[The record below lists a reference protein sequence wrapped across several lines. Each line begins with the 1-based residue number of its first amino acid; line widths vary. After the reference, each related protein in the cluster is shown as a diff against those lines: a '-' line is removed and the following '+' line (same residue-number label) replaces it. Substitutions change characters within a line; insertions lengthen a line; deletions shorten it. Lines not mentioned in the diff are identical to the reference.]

1 MMGVIAPAR
10 QLLSKEKL
18 LAHVL
23 RGLEADLASKNQL
36 QSECL
41 EKQKDLD
48 AQHATVAAL
57 ATTTEGAVVQPG
69 TVVMSTDNPAS
80 QIATYKARIEL
91 SQQHLNSPKGQV
103 LNVGAG
109 MQIVAEIH
117 QGHRT
122 VLEYLLSPVSKAV
135 QEVGR
140 EK

>member
-23 RGLEADLASKNQL
+23 RGLEADLASKSQL

-57 ATTTEGAVVQPG
+57 ATTTTTTEGAVVQPG
-69 TVVMSTDNPAS
+69 VSVLPPSGASNREMTTTHVPFSQRASATLPWPSWTLLVENPSA
-80 QIATYKARIEL
+80 
-91 SQQHLNSPKGQV
+91 
-103 LNVGAG
+103 
-109 MQIVAEIH
+109 
-117 QGHRT
+117 
-122 VLEYLLSPVSKAV
+122 
-135 QEVGR
+135 
-140 EK
+140 